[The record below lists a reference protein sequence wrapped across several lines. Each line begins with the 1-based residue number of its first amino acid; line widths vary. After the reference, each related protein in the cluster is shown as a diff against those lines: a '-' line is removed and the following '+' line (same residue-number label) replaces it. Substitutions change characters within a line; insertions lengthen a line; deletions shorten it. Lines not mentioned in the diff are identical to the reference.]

1 MNCINKKQIK
11 ENEIIE
17 NTYYIV
23 DSFDNITEKE
33 CLRLDKI
40 NEKIY
45 KKLLKRVKTAEKT
58 VKNTGLHI
66 SLDTPILPKPTN
78 AEKFNIW
85 KKRNVERHVILQ
97 SEAVIFLQEKGYK
110 LNEHYEAY
118 QAIELHK
125 EILKNSNA
133 SDNTL
138 KSLEMTKD
146 FNDIFTKNDSNILR
160 RRSIYGNKHF
170 INDNKK
176 IINSNLESSNKDKS
190 LIINDFFSESDNPS
204 SNQSYFNPAPSA
216 PPPPTNDN
224 INYEKDISKNLS
236 KKNEENKNQNSLYP
250 SINEF

>member
-1 MNCINKKQIK
+1 M
-11 ENEIIE
+11 
-17 NTYYIV
+17 
-23 DSFDNITEKE
+23 
-33 CLRLDKI
+33 
-40 NEKIY
+40 
-45 KKLLKRVKTAEKT
+45 
-58 VKNTGLHI
+58 
-66 SLDTPILPKPTN
+66 
-78 AEKFNIW
+78 
-85 KKRNVERHVILQ
+85 ILQ